1 MMKPE
6 KQLSDALQLI
16 CLIRP
21 LLFTLCI
28 CLLAFSSH
36 VFAEPCSGK
45 SKDIVK
51 VSGRV
56 VVFYAISQ
64 MQLDLLSQDDREAY
78 TELLSDFYEY
88 AGRLGRY
95 LDKQGIK
102 HILTGSRFI
111 KVKAG
116 KKTYCYDKTKF
127 EEEVGVILSDGKKQ
141 PKVVHGLFT
150 DFEISPVVDEYYSLK
165 LDHSSSGPS
174 PTPKATPP
182 KSNTTP

>member
-1 MMKPE
+1 MRNLMMKPE
-6 KQLSDALQLI
+6 EQLSDALQLI

-36 VFAEPCSGK
+36 VFAEPCPEK

-64 MQLDLLSQDDREAY
+64 MQLDSLSQDDREAY

-88 AGRLGRY
+88 SGRFGRY

-102 HILTGSRFI
+102 HILTGSRYI
-111 KVKAG
+111 EAKAG
-116 KKTYCYDKTKF
+116 KKTYCYDKTKL
-127 EEEVGVILSDGKKQ
+127 EEDVGVILTDGKKQ
-141 PKVVHGLFT
+141 PKVVPGLFT
-150 DFEISPVVDEYYSLK
+150 DLEITPVVDEYYSLK
-165 LDHSSSGPS
+165 SKHSSSEP
-174 PTPKATPP
+174 
-182 KSNTTP
+182 